1 MTRARLRR
9 NESSTE
15 PRSPLSNFATPQAWL
30 ELVAL
35 NLPPSDPLLANA
47 AEPAL
52 ELAERYRA
60 LEKMARRLAEALE
73 SATGL
78 PLPEAGAEMVTP
90 HLGHRPPMATVETPT
105 GDVAALLDFQEQLG
119 NLDGVMKVTVAGT
132 TGERTTFIV
141 ELGPETADESQRHR
155 VLCVRCGD
163 VLVEGR
169 EPASHG
175 LCESCRM
182 RFGTEP
188 T

>member
-1 MTRARLRR
+1 M
-9 NESSTE
+9 
-15 PRSPLSNFATPQAWL
+15 PREWL
-30 ELVAL
+30 ELSAL
-35 NLPPSDPLLANA
+35 NPPTLDPLLANA

-60 LEKMARRLAEALE
+60 LEKMAAQLAEALE
-73 SATGL
+73 SASESPSKKGR
-78 PLPEAGAEMVTP
+78 AESRSP
-90 HLGHRPPMATVETPT
+90 DLGDRPPMATVETPT

-141 ELGPETADESQRHR
+141 ELDSESFDESRRHR
-155 VLCVRCGD
+155 VICVRCGN

-175 LCESCRM
+175 LCEACRV
-182 RFGTEP
+182 RFGSGP
-188 T
+188 ALV